1 MTPTRAHSITWFYID
16 LACVCLCTWV
26 CVSHRGQRTVFWS
39 WFSPS
44 TFLWVPGV
52 HLRLPDLR
60 RRHLPPPR
68 MSFKKNNSSWRCSNR
83 HHRIQDFFVCSL
95 YFGRLISKM
104 ELSSGRFFLNSAPSR
119 YSHAMRWVETKVH
132 SLNKCIQK
140 WLRIWF
146 MALCYFNTRYVLC
159 SRYLPFPLLQVFS
172 ASSFSSDGFA
182 FWFTDKIW
190 RQREV
195 KGHFLSASHKASAT
209 HSSLPLPLF
218 HPGLMMNTLPFMIL
232 QG

>member
-1 MTPTRAHSITWFYID
+1 MVLHRSR
-16 LACVCLCTWV
+16 LCVPVHMGMCKP
-26 CVSHRGQRTVFWS
+26 QRPEDS
-39 WFSPS
+39 
-44 TFLWVPGV
+44 FLELILSFHFFVGPRV
-52 HLRLPDLR
+52 HLRLPDLHR
-60 RRHLPPPR
+60 KHLPPPR

-95 YFGRLISKM
+95 YFGRLTSKM
-104 ELSSGRFFLNSAPSR
+104 ELSSGRFFLNSTPSR

-182 FWFTDKIW
+182 FWFTDKNLKTTW
-190 RQREV
+190 GKR
-195 KGHFLSASHKASAT
+195 
-209 HSSLPLPLF
+209 SLPFCIP
-218 HPGLMMNTLPFMIL
+218 
-232 QG
+232 